1 MAINSDVKIEINLS
15 ELVAIRASFLG
26 EQLSEDELEGIA
38 NELRLTLT
46 WDTLYYMVDQT
57 ILDHLDKADNHYG
70 EIANDAWLNEIE
82 KNKKQFELVKLTSPS
97 WEIEVPMRKDRN
109 KK

>member
-26 EQLSEDELEGIA
+26 EQLSEDEFEGIA

-46 WDTLYYMVDQT
+46 WDTLYYMADQT
-57 ILDHLDKADNHYG
+57 ILEYLDKADNHYG

>member
-1 MAINSDVKIEINLS
+1 M
-15 ELVAIRASFLG
+15 
-26 EQLSEDELEGIA
+26 
-38 NELRLTLT
+38 
-46 WDTLYYMVDQT
+46 QT
-57 ILDHLDKADNHYG
+57 ILEYLDKADNHYG

>member
-1 MAINSDVKIEINLS
+1 MAINRDVKIEINLS

-26 EQLSEDELEGIA
+26 EQLSEDEFEGIA

-57 ILDHLDKADNHYG
+57 ILEYLDKADNHYG

>member
-26 EQLSEDELEGIA
+26 EQLSEDEFEGIA

-57 ILDHLDKADNHYG
+57 ILEYLDKADNHYG

-97 WEIEVPMRKDRN
+97 WEIEVPMRNDRN

>member
-26 EQLSEDELEGIA
+26 EQLSEDEFEGIA

-57 ILDHLDKADNHYG
+57 ILEYLDIADNHYG